1 MLSDDRYRK
10 ECIFFHEGATLTM
23 HEFFFYMVLPLH
35 LKQTFLPIKEK
46 MDALNSNIAP
56 SGLRVEGQGCRAY
69 SVLLLRVPC
78 KERSFSIGRQCALV
92 FFTASYLTHLA
103 DQFTES

>member
-23 HEFFFYMVLPLH
+23 HDFFFYMVLPLH

-56 SGLRVEGQGCRAY
+56 CGGARLPCIFCTASQSAYCLAKSGL
-69 SVLLLRVPC
+69 
-78 KERSFSIGRQCALV
+78 
-92 FFTASYLTHLA
+92 
-103 DQFTES
+103 